1 MEHGEAEKKIRLYRE
16 RAELEKSVR
25 RAPPNTG
32 DFLQGVNVFSETQQE
47 VTPQDPLGPFIC
59 KKDLTFNDCE
69 LKVLSRGPKF
79 MVRADPIREE
89 FDVEIENMI
98 VKKKLDT
105 AFSDEEDIPQG
116 IEMNTDAQPY
126 QFTHYVS

>member
-1 MEHGEAEKKIRLYRE
+1 
-16 RAELEKSVR
+16 
-25 RAPPNTG
+25 
-32 DFLQGVNVFSETQQE
+32 
-47 VTPQDPLGPFIC
+47 
-59 KKDLTFNDCE
+59 
-69 LKVLSRGPKF
+69 